1 MNLILETIYIH
12 CPDKAFNFDN
22 DTVWCNTNSHSA
34 QIITFVRWNIVEK
47 HDFIVGYPDL
57 PSYLAV

>member
-22 DTVWCNTNSHSA
+22 DTVWCNTNSHS
-34 QIITFVRWNIVEK
+34 
-47 HDFIVGYPDL
+47 
-57 PSYLAV
+57 S